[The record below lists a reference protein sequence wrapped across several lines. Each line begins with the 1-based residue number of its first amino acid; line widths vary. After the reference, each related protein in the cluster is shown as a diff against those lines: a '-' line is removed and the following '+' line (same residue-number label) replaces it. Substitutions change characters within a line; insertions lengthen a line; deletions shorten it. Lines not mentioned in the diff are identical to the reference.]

1 MEKFSFNSI
10 DTSSITEQNLE
21 DIYEA
26 ETDGIGTLYW
36 NCGKCSHPWCNHI
49 EDKHTIFSSIDENYK
64 DYSVANL
71 FERYGDKLKSSCHN
85 ESVIPYRWRDKIKI
99 IKSRLSANID
109 NIYENPN
116 SPVESFCILIKNEI
130 WKTIWM
136 SYGNI
141 MDSLEKVY
149 NSDLDS
155 HFNSNLLEHPK
166 FLELMNTP
174 YFLMLSWTFILEKY
188 IQNPRAAISLL
199 KNVLKNVALSIDDK
213 YIDSVGIYENIVWS
227 ASQRINER
235 AGWVSMKLYEDWN
248 KYYTNP
254 KFENCDITIH
264 HNTVT
269 SCREIKT

>member
-1 MEKFSFNSI
+1 MEKFSFDSI
-10 DTSSITEQNLE
+10 DTSNITSQNLE
-21 DIYEA
+21 DIYQA
-26 ETDGIGTLYW
+26 ETDGIGTLYG
-36 NCGKCSHPWCNHI
+36 NCWICSHPECNNI
-49 EDKHTIFSSIDENYK
+49 EDKHSIFSNIDENYK
-64 DYSVANL
+64 NHSVAEL
-71 FERYGDKLKSSCHN
+71 FDVHGEKLKSSCHN
-85 ESVIPYRWRDKIKI
+85 EILIPYRWRDKIELI
-99 IKSRLSANID
+99 QSRLSANVDDIC
-109 NIYENPN
+109 NNPN
-116 SPVESFCILIKNEI
+116 SPVDSFCILIKNEV

-141 MDSLEKVY
+141 MDSLEKLY
-149 NSDLDS
+149 KSDLDS
-155 HFNSNLLEHPK
+155 HFKASLLIHPEFIK
-166 FLELMNTP
+166 LMNTQ

-188 IQNPRAAISLL
+188 IQNPRSAISLL

-213 YIDSVGIYENIVWS
+213 YINAVWIYENIVWS

-254 KFENCDITIH
+254 KFKNCDITIH